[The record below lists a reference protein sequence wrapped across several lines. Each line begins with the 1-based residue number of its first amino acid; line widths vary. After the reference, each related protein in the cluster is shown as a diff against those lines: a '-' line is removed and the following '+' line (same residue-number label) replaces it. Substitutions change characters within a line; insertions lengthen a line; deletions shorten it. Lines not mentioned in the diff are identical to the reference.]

1 MSGVKMEL
9 DNNPPV
15 KADPDA
21 MGSPGIYVDDD
32 VYEDTGELTI
42 PGDFGSQNVWL
53 SRVPKWLWDVLA
65 NAEDDEELE
74 IGKLM
79 KWEEGGEQKSKLVLR
94 QDLPRFSEVPKE
106 YQVNTVNNN
115 PINTFVFSEKDLE
128 GYNPNAYKRPGQQ
141 QRFGSGPSG
150 DRIRDGRVDKFRRGK
165 KPIPKNTALAAR
177 SALDLSC
184 VPVENE
190 ELFAF
195 RARETAK
202 TQKSTNRLVLEEDLR
217 KFTKLIGGIAS
228 TTGSNVIKIA
238 NNKPKAKAQENKYAR
253 IPQNELLDM
262 LLKHFKEYRYW
273 PIKSLKEKTQQPE
286 AYLRE
291 TLAKIATLVRTG
303 QYANTWML
311 NPEAEVANYAHAEQ
325 DAIKEEM
332 APEPEFAEDEDDE
345 DEGDEEMV
353 DVV

>member
-1 MSGVKMEL
+1 MATVKMEL
-9 DNNPPV
+9 DDTPAI
-15 KADPDA
+15 KAEPGL
-21 MGSPGIYVDDD
+21 GSPGGYVDVDDD
-32 VYEDTGELTI
+32 VFEDTGELSI
-42 PGDFGSQNVWL
+42 PADFGAQNVWL
-53 SRVPKWLWDVLA
+53 SRVPIWLWEALVS
-65 NAEDDEELE
+65 AEDDEELE

-79 KWEEGGEQKSKLVLR
+79 RWEEGGEQKSKLILR
-94 QDLPRFSEVPKE
+94 HDLPRFMDVPKE
-106 YQVNTVNNN
+106 YQVNAVNDN
-115 PINTFVFSEKDLE
+115 PINTFIFSEKDLE

-141 QRFGSGPSG
+141 RPGPYN
-150 DRIRDGRVDKFRRGK
+150 DRIRDGRIERFRRGK

-177 SALDLSC
+177 SALDISC

-202 TQKSTNRLVLEEDLR
+202 TQKMSKRLVLEQDLR
-217 KFTKLIGGIAS
+217 KFTKLIGGITSS
-228 TTGSNVIKIA
+228 TNVIKTSIGT
-238 NNKPKAKAQENKYAR
+238 KPKAKAQENKYAR

-262 LLKHFKEYRYW
+262 LLQHFKEYRYW

-286 AYLRE
+286 SYLRE

-311 NPEAEVANYAHAEQ
+311 NPEAEVANYADVEMA
-325 DAIKEEM
+325 AVKEM
-332 APEPEFAEDEDDE
+332 APEPEFAEDEEDE
-345 DEGDEEMV
+345 DEGDDEMV